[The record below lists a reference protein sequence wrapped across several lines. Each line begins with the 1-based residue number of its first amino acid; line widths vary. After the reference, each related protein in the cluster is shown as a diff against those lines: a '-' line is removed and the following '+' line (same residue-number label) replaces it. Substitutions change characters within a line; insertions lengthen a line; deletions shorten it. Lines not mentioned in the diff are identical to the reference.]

1 MKIEQLMEKVFNV
14 LDKAEELEGFSFYA
28 ETDGTDQVTSV
39 SINFESCK
47 LEKYKKKVLPTIE
60 TVLDDISISTPIKP
74 YSDTNKLLP
83 IEEIPTKITTS
94 DKVSD
99 LKTEYAP
106 YYETG
111 SNCSTGTKVTYT
123 PDLDCKTY
131 AVGSAITTTAST
143 DDEVIV
149 IDGST
154 LSKPSDAAFV
164 TGMSCTPVEGDE

>member
-1 MKIEQLMEKVFNV
+1 MKIEQLIEKVFNV
-14 LDKAEELEGFSFYA
+14 LDKTEELEGFSFYA

-47 LEKYKKKVLPTIE
+47 LEKYKKKVLPIIE
-60 TVLDDISISTPIKP
+60 TVLDDISISTPINH